1 MRPLYA
7 LALALG
13 AATTAV
19 AQDRKPHRIEI
30 DGIVGYTAVNVEQW
44 AEFPRIDEMSHIAG
58 GVALRGLLTY
68 LGSTHVGL
76 EVGTEQ
82 LFTYRHQQELP
93 GQPLTTTEATIAG
106 FHILVVGRFVELER
120 YSWDLGFGWYALG
133 DAALPG
139 LMTNLNYAILRRARF
154 SIPVGA
160 RLNVILNEPA
170 IAATVM
176 AKIGISIPLSR
187 EPRAPVR

>member
-30 DGIVGYTAVNVEQW
+30 DGIVGYTAVNVERW
-44 AEFPRIDEMSHIAG
+44 AEFPRIDEMSHLAG
-58 GVALRGLLTY
+58 GVVLRGLLAY
-68 LGSTHVGL
+68 LGPTHVGL
-76 EVGTEQ
+76 EIGTQQ
-82 LFTYRHQQELP
+82 LFSYNYQQETP
-93 GQPLTTTEATIAG
+93 GQTTTTEATVAG

-133 DAALPG
+133 DATVPG
-139 LMTNLNYAILRRARF
+139 LMTNLNYAIVRRPRF

-160 RLNVILNEPA
+160 RLNVVLNEPS
-170 IAATVM
+170 IAASVM
-176 AKIGISIPLSR
+176 AKIGISIPLTR
-187 EPRAPVR
+187 EPSAPAR